1 MKHQV
6 VTIEISNF
14 FQASHFYHMDLH
26 TTMYVFMCYNVLYVY
41 LLLYCKNYTVNAGVP
56 RKHHGCHS
64 VSS

>member
-6 VTIEISNF
+6 VIIEVSKF
-14 FQASHFYHMDLH
+14 FQASNFHNMDLH
-26 TTMYVFMCYNVLYVY
+26 KTMYVFMCYNVLYVY
-41 LLLYCKNYTVNAGVP
+41 CYYTVKLDCKLRVP